1 MGFTPA
7 VSKSAIKAMSATIRG
22 WKLHL
27 WSSSSLEDIAR
38 RINPVVR
45 GWLNYYG
52 RYYKTALRPIL
63 RQLQDALVRWA
74 MRKYKRLKGRWQ
86 KATHW
91 LGRIA
96 RREPGLFAS

>member
-1 MGFTPA
+1 
-7 VSKSAIKAMSATIRG
+7 MSSVLRG

-27 WSSSSLEDIAR
+27 RSSSSLEDIAKQ
-38 RINPVVR
+38 INPVIR

-52 RYYKTALRPIL
+52 RYYRTAMYPIL
-63 RQLQDALVRWA
+63 RQLQYALVRWA
-74 MRKYKRLKGRWQ
+74 MRKYKRLRGHWL

-96 RREPGLFAS
+96 RREPRLIAAWEFGFRPAAGQ